1 MPTTRNKGK
10 SIVNKATEAVFNVIP
25 FDTFKRENLD
35 WRIAQ
40 PYNVAELMGAVIMSY
55 TYAILATNVEQ
66 KSLALAF
73 AQENEKVAR
82 NIEYSNNH

>member
-1 MPTTRNKGK
+1 MTTIRDKGK
-10 SIVNKATEAVFNVIP
+10 SIVNKATEAVFNVMP

-55 TYAILATNVEQ
+55 TYAILATNEKQ

-73 AQENEKVAR
+73 ARETERLAR
-82 NIEYSNNH
+82 SIEYSSNH